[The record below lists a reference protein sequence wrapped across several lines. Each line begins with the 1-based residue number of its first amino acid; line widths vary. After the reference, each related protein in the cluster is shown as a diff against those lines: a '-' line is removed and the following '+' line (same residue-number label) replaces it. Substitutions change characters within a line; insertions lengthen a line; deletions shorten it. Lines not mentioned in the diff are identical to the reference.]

1 MAPKKQNSDPNF
13 AVLDLLKKSLVLQLF
28 AVGVS
33 QGNIAKKLRM
43 NLNTVN
49 AFLKGIK
56 KENAKKAA
64 KQSGS

>member
-1 MAPKKQNSDPNF
+1 MPKKQNSDSSL
-13 AVLDLLKKSLVLQLF
+13 AILDLLKKSLALQLF

-56 KENAKKAA
+56 KANAKKTA
-64 KQSGS
+64 KQSRS